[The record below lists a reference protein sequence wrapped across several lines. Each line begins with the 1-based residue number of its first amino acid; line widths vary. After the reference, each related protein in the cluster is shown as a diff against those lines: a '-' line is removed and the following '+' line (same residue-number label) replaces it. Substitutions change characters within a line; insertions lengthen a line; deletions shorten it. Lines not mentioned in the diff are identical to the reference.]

1 MPTSAQSSCF
11 MATYR
16 ALGASSPT
24 RIVPSPTATPEA
36 ASRATRSVIS
46 ARILAASRSPSSRV
60 AVIVPTAGRFLATAV
75 RVVAILS
82 SLGEAAILSSL
93 GDSVAEV
100 PFAAGH
106 HHGDTGGV
114 GGGHDLAVA
123 HRPTGLDHGG
133 HPSIGQGDQTVGER
147 EEGVA

>member
-60 AVIVPTAGRFLATAV
+60 AVIVPTAV

-82 SLGEAAILSSL
+82 SLGEAAILASL

-133 HPSIGQGDQTVGER
+133 HPSI
-147 EEGVA
+147 